1 VAHRGGELGEDL
13 GGSRTLMTVSSH
25 THTCFSFKH
34 WELCEMSRGRPAF
47 LCYILFRPSLECT
60 VSLILPAHITS
71 LNMNGKGQ
79 LSRCKWRTSREHTDL
94 CGDGAQTC
102 TAERLVLAVDA

>member
-1 VAHRGGELGEDL
+1 
-13 GGSRTLMTVSSH
+13 
-25 THTCFSFKH
+25 
-34 WELCEMSRGRPAF
+34 
-47 LCYILFRPSLECT
+47 
-60 VSLILPAHITS
+60 LILPAHITS

-79 LSRCKWRTSREHTDL
+79 LSRCKWRTSGEHTDL